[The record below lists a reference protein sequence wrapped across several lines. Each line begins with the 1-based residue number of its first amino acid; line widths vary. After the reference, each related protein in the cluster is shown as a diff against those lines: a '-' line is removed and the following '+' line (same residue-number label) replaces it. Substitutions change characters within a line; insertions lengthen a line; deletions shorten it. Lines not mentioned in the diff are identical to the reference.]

1 MQKTLLTKLSIIV
14 GLCIVFLIGLS
25 MVSNIIY
32 ERQYYAKSVIKEITQ
47 QHVNPQEVITPFI
60 AVPTTVTPACQSDTS
75 DTPNIKSKC
84 ESPYSKIETVFATQ
98 TQAAQNLKVNTDTY
112 KRGIYSATSYDGQLT
127 FDQSYTFVE
136 NLDQVGTIVDNGSD
150 SVGTSSNA
158 DKAQLA
164 QTITHWNKAKLI
176 IPVSDLRG
184 VATLPTVIINQKSI
198 GASYPQIPMIKSLT
212 YVEVDIPEDIL
223 EQLSNPTSQQNKETL
238 VAIAAMNT
246 NPDKSEV
253 DRQPSNPKD
262 NQALKITID
271 LPLFGISNL
280 TTVPTGQNFTLSMH
294 SDWQTPNFIGKAL
307 PNTKSITAKGFDA
320 SWQNQYLTV
329 ANNQSLSQCI
339 STPNHHCTIITE
351 PTLNTDSH
359 SYNPD
364 SFEASRGLTADSMA
378 VAGSNQNILLNS
390 FGVSFASPNDVYLQ
404 TERTMKYALLLIL
417 VSFGTFFL
425 FEVLKSSRIHP
436 IQYLLVGCALF
447 VFYVLLLPLAEQI
460 VFWQAYTIA
469 ASACVGLIGW
479 YSYYVFGGLKRALIF
494 TATLA
499 GLYAAFF
506 GILSTEDL
514 NLLLGAIFC
523 FMVLACVM
531 VMTRKLDWY
540 KVT

>member
-14 GLCIVFLIGLS
+14 GLCIVFSIGLTMIS
-25 MVSNIIY
+25 DIIY
-32 ERQYYAKSVIKEITQ
+32 ERQYYAESVIKEITQ
-47 QHVNPQEVITPFI
+47 QHVNPQEVINPFI
-60 AVPTTVTPACQSDTS
+60 AIPTTVTPACQSNAS

-84 ESPYSKIETVFATQ
+84 EPSYSKIETIFASQ
-98 TQAAQNLKVNTDTY
+98 TQAAQDLKVNTDTY

-127 FDQSYTFVE
+127 FDQSYTFAETLE
-136 NLDQVGTIVDNGSD
+136 NLDQIGTTIDND
-150 SVGTSSNA
+150 T
-158 DKAQLA
+158 DKTQLA
-164 QTITHWNKAKLI
+164 KTITHWNKAKLI

-184 VATLPTVIINQKSI
+184 VATLPTVTINQKSI
-198 GASYPQIPMIKSLT
+198 AANYPQIPMIENLS
-212 YVEVDIPEDIL
+212 YVEVDIPEDVL
-223 EQLSNPTSQQNKETL
+223 EQLINPTSQQNKEPRV
-238 VAIAAMNT
+238 VAGSKDT
-246 NPDKSEV
+246 NLDKSGV
-253 DRQPSNPKD
+253 SSQLPNLKD
-262 NQALKITID
+262 NQALNIVID
-271 LPLFGISNL
+271 LPLAGISDL

-307 PNTKSITAKGFDA
+307 PNTKNIMNKGFDA

-329 ANNQSLSQCI
+329 ANNQYLSQCL
-339 STPNHHCTIITE
+339 SVPNHQCTVISE
-351 PTLNTDSH
+351 STLNIDSH

-364 SFEASRGLTADSMA
+364 SLEASRGLTTDSTA
-378 VAGSNQNILLNS
+378 VAGSNQSVLLNS

-404 TERTMKYALLLIL
+404 TERAMKYALLLML

-460 VFWQAYTIA
+460 AFWQAYMVA
-469 ASACVGLIGW
+469 SSACVGLIGW
-479 YSYYVFGGLKRALIF
+479 YSYYVFGGLKRAVIF
-494 TATLA
+494 AATLA

-523 FMVLACVM
+523 FVILACVM

>member
-14 GLCIVFLIGLS
+14 GLCIIFSIGLS
-25 MVSNIIY
+25 MIGSIIY
-32 ERQYYAKSVIKEITQ
+32 ERQNYAASVIKEITE

-60 AVPTTVTPACQSDTS
+60 AIPTTVTPACQSDAT
-75 DTPNIKSKC
+75 DTLNVKRKC
-84 ESPYSKIETVFATQ
+84 EPSYSKTETVFATQ
-98 TQAAQNLKVNTDTY
+98 TQAAQDLKVNTDTY

-127 FDQSYTFVE
+127 FDQSYTFAETLE
-136 NLDQVGTIVDNGSD
+136 NLDQIGTTIDDDAD
-150 SVGTSSNA
+150 SVGTSPNA
-158 DKAQLA
+158 DNTQLA
-164 QTITHWNKAKLI
+164 KTITHWNKAKLI

-184 VATLPTVIINQKSI
+184 VATLPTVTINQKSI
-198 GASYPQIPMIKSLT
+198 KANYPQIPMIENLT
-212 YVEVDIPEDIL
+212 YVEVDIPKDVL
-223 EQLSNPTSQQNKETL
+223 NQLINPTSQQNKEPRV
-238 VAIAAMNT
+238 VASSKDT
-246 NPDKSEV
+246 NLDKSGV
-253 DRQPSNPKD
+253 SSQLPNPKN
-262 NQALKITID
+262 NQALNIVID
-271 LPLFGISNL
+271 LPLAGISNL

-307 PNTKSITAKGFDA
+307 PNTKSITAEGFDA

-329 ANNQSLSQCI
+329 ANNQYLSQCI
-339 STPNHHCTIITE
+339 SAPNHQCTVMSE
-351 PTLNTDSH
+351 STLNID
-359 SYNPD
+359 
-364 SFEASRGLTADSMA
+364 FESSRGQTADSVT
-378 VAGSNQNILLNS
+378 VAGSNQSVLLNS

-404 TERTMKYALLLIL
+404 TERAMKYALLLIL

-460 VFWQAYTIA
+460 VFWKAYAIA
-469 ASACVGLIGW
+469 ASACIGLIGW
-479 YSYYVFGGLKRALIF
+479 YSYYVFGGLKRAVIF

-514 NLLLGAIFC
+514 NLLLGALFC
-523 FMVLACVM
+523 FVILACVM

>member
-14 GLCIVFLIGLS
+14 GLCIVFSIGLS
-25 MVSNIIY
+25 MISDIIY
-32 ERQYYAKSVIKEITQ
+32 ERQYYAESVIKEITQ
-47 QHVNPQEVITPFI
+47 QHVNPQEVINPFI
-60 AVPTTVTPACQSDTS
+60 AIPTTVTPACQSNAS

-84 ESPYSKIETVFATQ
+84 EPSYSKIETIFASQ
-98 TQAAQNLKVNTDTY
+98 TQAAQDLKVNTDTY

-127 FDQSYTFVE
+127 FDQSYTLDKTLE
-136 NLDQVGTIVDNGSD
+136 NLDQVDTTIDND
-150 SVGTSSNA
+150 A
-158 DKAQLA
+158 DKTQLA
-164 QTITHWNKAKLI
+164 KTITHWNKAKLI

-184 VATLPTVIINQKSI
+184 VATLPTVTINQKTI
-198 GASYPQIPMIKSLT
+198 AANYPQIPMIENLT
-212 YVEVDIPEDIL
+212 YVEVDIPKDVL
-223 EQLSNPTSQQNKETL
+223 EQLKNPTSQHNKDSLATTGSINKNLDKSEVNSQLSNP
-238 VAIAAMNT
+238 
-246 NPDKSEV
+246 
-253 DRQPSNPKD
+253 RD
-262 NQALKITID
+262 NQALNIVID
-271 LPLFGISNL
+271 LPLAGISNL

-294 SDWQTPNFIGKAL
+294 SNWQTPNFIGKAL

-329 ANNQSLSQCI
+329 ANNQYLSQCL
-339 STPNHHCTIITE
+339 SVPNHQCTVISE
-351 PTLNTDSH
+351 STLNIDSH
-359 SYNPD
+359 SYNPN
-364 SFEASRGLTADSMA
+364 SFEASRNPTTDSAA
-378 VAGSNQNILLNS
+378 VAGSNQSVLLNS

-404 TERTMKYALLLIL
+404 TERAMKYALLLML

-447 VFYVLLLPLAEQI
+447 VFYILLLPLAEQI
-460 VFWQAYTIA
+460 AFWQAYMVA
-469 ASACVGLIGW
+469 SSACVGLIGW

-523 FMVLACVM
+523 FVILACVM

>member
-14 GLCIVFLIGLS
+14 GLCIIFSIGLTMIS
-25 MVSNIIY
+25 DIIY
-32 ERQYYAKSVIKEITQ
+32 ERQYYAESVIKEITK
-47 QHVNPQEVITPFI
+47 QHVNPQEVINPFI
-60 AVPTTVTPACQSDTS
+60 AIPTTVTPACQLDTS
-75 DTPNIKSKC
+75 DTPKTKSKC
-84 ESPYSKIETVFATQ
+84 DPSYSKIETLFANQ
-98 TQAAQNLKVNTDTY
+98 TQAAQELKVNTDTY
-112 KRGIYSATSYDGQLT
+112 KRGIYNATSYDGQIT
-127 FDQSYTFVE
+127 FDQSYTFAE
-136 NLDQVGTIVDNGSD
+136 ALDKVDQAATITNNDSGSVD
-150 SVGTSSNA
+150 TSPNA
-158 DKAQLA
+158 DKTQPAK
-164 QTITHWNKAKLI
+164 TITHWNQAKLI

-184 VATLPTVIINQKSI
+184 VATLPTVTINQKSI
-198 GASYPQIPMIKSLT
+198 VANYPQTPMLENLT
-212 YVEVDIPEDIL
+212 YVEVDIPKDIL
-223 EQLSNPTSQQNKETL
+223 DQLTSPTSQQNKDSR
-238 VAIAAMNT
+238 VATVST
-246 NPDKSEV
+246 NKNLDKSE
-253 DRQPSNPKD
+253 DNNQPPNPKD
-262 NQALKITID
+262 NQALNIVID
-271 LPLFGISNL
+271 LPLAGISNL
-280 TTVPTGQNFTLSMH
+280 TTVPTGQTFTLSMH

-307 PNTKSITAKGFDA
+307 PNTKSITAEGFDA

-329 ANNQSLSQCI
+329 ANNQYLSQCI
-339 STPNHHCTIITE
+339 STPNHHCTIMSE
-351 PTLNTDSH
+351 SSLNTDSF
-359 SYNPD
+359 STVSEGVVTASND
-364 SFEASRGLTADSMA
+364 SSTTNHR
-378 VAGSNQNILLNS
+378 NIQLNS

-404 TERTMKYALLLIL
+404 TERAMKYALLLIL

-460 VFWQAYTIA
+460 AFWQAYMVA

-479 YSYYVFGGLKRALIF
+479 YSYYVFDSFKRALIF

-523 FMVLACVM
+523 FVILACVM

>member
-14 GLCIVFLIGLS
+14 GLCIIFSIGLNMIGS
-25 MVSNIIY
+25 IIY
-32 ERQYYAKSVIKEITQ
+32 ERQNYAAAVITEITQ

-60 AVPTTVTPACQSDTS
+60 AIPTTVTPTCQSDAS
-75 DTPNIKSKC
+75 DKKNKC
-84 ESPYSKIETVFATQ
+84 EPSYSKIETIFATQ
-98 TQAAQNLKVNTDTY
+98 TQAAQNLTVNTDTY
-112 KRGIYSATSYDGQLT
+112 KRGIYSATSYEGQLT
-127 FDQSYTFVE
+127 FDQSYMSAD
-136 NLDQVGTIVDNGSD
+136 NVDRAATLLGND
-150 SVGTSSNA
+150 SESLTTSSNT
-158 DKAQLA
+158 DKTPLA
-164 QTITHWNKAKLI
+164 KTIIHWNKAKLI

-184 VATLPTVIINQKSI
+184 VATLPTITINQKTI
-198 GASYPQIPMIKSLT
+198 KAHYPQIPMIDNLT
-212 YVEVDIPEDIL
+212 YVEVDIPKDVL
-223 EQLSNPTSQQNKETL
+223 DQLINPTRQQNKAPIVTTGSKGTDTAEL
-238 VAIAAMNT
+238 R
-246 NPDKSEV
+246 
-253 DRQPSNPKD
+253 RQPSNPKD
-262 NQALKITID
+262 NQALNIMID
-271 LPLFGISNL
+271 LPLAGISNL

-307 PNTKSITAKGFDA
+307 PNTKSITAEGFDA

-329 ANNQSLSQCI
+329 ANNQYLSQCI
-339 STPNHHCTIITE
+339 STPNHHCTIISA
-351 PTLNTDSH
+351 PTLDTDDQ
-359 SYNPD
+359 SYHPED
-364 SFEASRGLTADSMA
+364 FESSRGLTAESATVA
-378 VAGSNQNILLNS
+378 VGAQNVMLNS

-404 TERTMKYALLLIL
+404 TERAMKYALLLIL

-460 VFWQAYTIA
+460 AFWQAYMVA

-479 YSYYVFGGLKRALIF
+479 YSYYVFGGLKRAVIF

-523 FMVLACVM
+523 FVILACVM

-540 KVT
+540 KVA

>member
-14 GLCIVFLIGLS
+14 GLCIIFSIGLS
-25 MVSNIIY
+25 MIGSIIY
-32 ERQYYAKSVIKEITQ
+32 ERQNYAASVIKEITQ

-60 AVPTTVTPACQSDTS
+60 AIPTTVTPACQSDAT
-75 DTPNIKSKC
+75 DTLNVKRKC
-84 ESPYSKIETVFATQ
+84 EPSYSKTETVFATQ
-98 TQAAQNLKVNTDTY
+98 TQAAQDLKVNTDTY

-127 FDQSYTFVE
+127 FNQSYTFAETLE
-136 NLDQVGTIVDNGSD
+136 NLDQIGTTIDNDAD
-150 SVGTSSNA
+150 SVGTSPNA
-158 DKAQLA
+158 DNTQLA
-164 QTITHWNKAKLI
+164 KTITHWNKAKLI

-184 VATLPTVIINQKSI
+184 VATLPTVTINQKSI
-198 GASYPQIPMIKSLT
+198 KANYPQIPMIENLT
-212 YVEVDIPEDIL
+212 YVEVDFPKDL
-223 EQLSNPTSQQNKETL
+223 LNQLINPTSQQNKEPRV
-238 VAIAAMNT
+238 VAGSKDT
-246 NPDKSEV
+246 NLDKLGISS
-253 DRQPSNPKD
+253 QLPNPKD
-262 NQALKITID
+262 NQALNVVID
-271 LPLFGISNL
+271 LPLAGISDL

-307 PNTKSITAKGFDA
+307 PNTKSITAEGFDA
-320 SWQNQYLTV
+320 NWQNQYLTV
-329 ANNQSLSQCI
+329 ANNQYLSQCI
-339 STPNHHCTIITE
+339 SAPNHQCTVMSE
-351 PTLNTDSH
+351 SMLNTD
-359 SYNPD
+359 
-364 SFEASRGLTADSMA
+364 FESSRGQTADSA
-378 VAGSNQNILLNS
+378 TVAGSNQSVLLNS

-404 TERTMKYALLLIL
+404 TERAIKYALLLIL

-460 VFWQAYTIA
+460 VFWKAYAIA

-479 YSYYVFGGLKRALIF
+479 YSYYVFGGLKRAVIF

-523 FMVLACVM
+523 FVILACVM